1 MLLLLPVVI
10 VGMILETL
18 SVGVVIP
25 ALGILLS
32 ENYLDQFSFLTP
44 LLKYLGQP
52 SHELLIIFGLCGLAS
67 AFFLKNIYLYF
78 QVSCQGT
85 FVYSAQ
91 REIALSLFR
100 KYLLSG
106 YLFHLKTNSSELI
119 RNLTTEISLYCSY
132 FLMATI
138 NLVTEVLVIIALL
151 GLILFIEPKGGF
163 CLILILGILVLLF
176 VRLTNQVVGKWGR
189 LRLEAEGEK
198 IKHLQHGFGG
208 LKEILLSGRMEY
220 FLRRFHRPNHMAG
233 LMTKKVHLSI
243 CSQTGY

>member
-1 MLLLLPVVI
+1 
-10 VGMILETL
+10 
-18 SVGVVIP
+18 
-25 ALGILLS
+25 
-32 ENYLDQFSFLTP
+32 
-44 LLKYLGQP
+44 
-52 SHELLIIFGLCGLAS
+52 
-67 AFFLKNIYLYF
+67 
-78 QVSCQGT
+78 
-85 FVYSAQ
+85 
-91 REIALSLFR
+91 
-100 KYLLSG
+100 
-106 YLFHLKTNSSELI
+106 
-119 RNLTTEISLYCSY
+119 
-132 FLMATI
+132 MATI

-233 LMTKKVHLSI
+233 LMTKKEYIFQYVPKLGIETIAIFGLVGMCLFLITQGNPKEEIVHILGLMATAGFRMIPSFSRILNNLQSI
-243 CSQTGY
+243 RYGWASVGVLNKEFSVEPIQNTQDNRN